1 MSEGF
6 RTNYALLDFSEMLGP
21 HEDAMDV
28 EWAEFVGDRSSE
40 LDFEVPT
47 ADACDGYVTI
57 QALDVSEYTHEVVV
71 NGESLSGFDIPPSE
85 GWQTWMDVVSGV
97 ELVEGTNTL
106 QFLRDDGTKDA
117 FVVGSVRVTWREP
130 VE

>member
-1 MSEGF
+1 MSERF
-6 RTNYALLDFSEMLGP
+6 RSNYALLDFSEMLGP
-21 HEDAMDV
+21 HAEAMDV
-28 EWAEFVGDRSSE
+28 EWAEFAGDQSSE

-47 ADACDGYVTI
+47 AGARDGYVTI
-57 QALDVSEYTHEVVV
+57 QALDVSEYSHEVVV
-71 NGESLSGFDIPPSE
+71 NGESLSGFDLPPCE

-106 QFLRDDGTKDA
+106 QFLRDDETRDA

-130 VE
+130 IE